1 LLRIHFTDE
10 DLART
15 VVAPTA
21 DPLWEVVLSRFR
33 LDEHNPAFQPW
44 LRTVRGRIGRHGPA
58 VRALQV
64 LTPEGPYFPDL
75 LTPPEG
81 ANGLEAGLAAIR
93 AVPAERVAAEFQ
105 CMGRLPKWA
114 APLARGDAAAVEAL
128 VKALRALHNVL
139 VAPFADVIQESVDT
153 DRARRAQDLLD
164 GGVHGLLAGFTP
176 LARWESPVLEVDY
189 PVSRDLRLE
198 GRGIRLVP
206 SYFCH
211 GRAISL
217 ADSKLPPVLV
227 YPITDTDRWAGVAA
241 DGLDA
246 LLGPTRSAV
255 LTSARTGASTTELA
269 RRVGTSPASVS
280 RHTGV
285 LRAAGLLRTT
295 RRGMHTVHSLTPL
308 GESLIAGRA

>member
-1 LLRIHFTDE
+1 MLRIHFTDE

-21 DPLWEVVLSRFR
+21 DPLWELVLSRFR
-33 LDEHNPAFQPW
+33 LDEHNPAFHSW
-44 LRTVRGRIGRHGPA
+44 SRAVRGRIGRYGPA

-81 ANGLEAGLAAIR
+81 ADGLEAGLAAIR
-93 AVPAERVAAEFQ
+93 AVPAARVAAEFAF
-105 CMGRLPKWA
+105 MGRLPEWA
-114 APLARGDAAAVEAL
+114 APLARGDAATVEVL

-139 VAPFADVIQESVDT
+139 VAPFAEVIQESVDT
-153 DRARRAQDLLD
+153 DRARRARDLMD
-164 GGVHGLLAGFTP
+164 GGVHGLLSGFAP
-176 LARWESPVLEVDY
+176 FARWEPPVLEADY
-189 PVSRDLRLE
+189 PVSRDLHLA

-217 ADSKLPPVLV
+217 ADPKLPPVLV
-227 YPITDTDRWAGVAA
+227 YPISDTDRWEGVAA
-241 DGLDA
+241 DGLAA
-246 LLGPTRSAV
+246 LLGATRSAV
-255 LTSARTGASTTELA
+255 LTSARAGAGTTELA
-269 RRVGTSPASVS
+269 RRVGTSAASVS
-280 RHTGV
+280 RHTAV

-295 RRGMHTVHSLTPL
+295 RRGAHTEHSLTPL
-308 GESLIAGRA
+308 GESLIAGRV